1 MNWKYSYQGLLP
13 QNCRYLKLT
22 LDVTLFFIS
31 QPRWKN
37 ILYQSHIFYK
47 RLFKVIK
54 KSHLLSSLMIDNT
67 VSGPLCR
74 QLPPFFCSLI
84 FPLQCHYLLPYL
96 LFLFRLSETLSSWK
110 LGVRLCCTSLCGAE
124 SLAAVL
130 PSFPESFAS
139 PLLPFILLF
148 FCSC

>member
-1 MNWKYSYQGLLP
+1 MNSKVFLSGPFAPKLSLSETWRYSLLHITAKMEEHSLP
-13 QNCRYLKLT
+13 
-22 LDVTLFFIS
+22 V
-31 QPRWKN
+31 
-37 ILYQSHIFYK
+37 SHFYK

-74 QLPPFFCSLI
+74 QLPPFFCALI
-84 FPLQCHYLLPYL
+84 FPLQCHYLLLYL
-96 LFLFRLSETLSSWK
+96 LFLFRFSETLSSWK
-110 LGVRLCCTSLCGAE
+110 LGGRLCGTSSCGTE